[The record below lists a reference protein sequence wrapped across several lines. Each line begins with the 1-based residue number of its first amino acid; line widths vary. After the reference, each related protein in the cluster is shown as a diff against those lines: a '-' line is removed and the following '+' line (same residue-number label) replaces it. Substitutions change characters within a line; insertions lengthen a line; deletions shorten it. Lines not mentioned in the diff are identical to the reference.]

1 MAIASMFP
9 LSQQPLEMILVGLNL
24 HGRYAA
30 FTIIG
35 SILGLIGS
43 VVAVHW
49 WGWQLL
55 GLAGVGLVVA
65 NVDALW
71 IVVNTC
77 HRLSI
82 PVKDYFVGAYRS
94 PILCCLPFV
103 AGLVLVRVA
112 VPDNPLARLLLSV
125 VVGGG
130 ILVPLYWTRI
140 LDADMRDRVRKAV
153 KDRMTAWRPAP
164 SGSLP

>member
-1 MAIASMFP
+1 MFP

-30 FTIIG
+30 FTIVG
-35 SILGLIGS
+35 SILGLVGS

-49 WGWQLL
+49 WHWQLL

-94 PILCCLPFV
+94 PVLCCVPFA
-103 AGLVLVRVA
+103 AGLMLVRVA
-112 VPDNPLARLLLSV
+112 VPDNPLARLLLSI

-130 ILVPLYWTRI
+130 ILVPMYWRRV
-140 LDADMRDRVRKAV
+140 LEPEMRERVLKSA
-153 KDRMTAWRPAP
+153 KDRIAAFRVVAQ